1 MLYPLNIHLEF
12 EELLMGLEMYSLEG
26 LTKRADLGLG
36 QNNIIIWKIGTLRI
50 SRQHDIFI
58 HALSTRNSG

>member
-36 QNNIIIWKIGTLRI
+36 QNNIII
-50 SRQHDIFI
+50 
-58 HALSTRNSG
+58 